1 MNDMLGGIGQSGN
14 DINKHSLGGVNNRD
28 DHISFDS
35 VFDSIAEYYN
45 EEINLNLDPKVKR
58 KFSESIQSHLNKTS
72 ESALE
77 TYAVDQQSIPHF
89 ELIDGVKRI
98 DIADLASQ
106 LPNVHGDK
114 NLYAAALGSD
124 DPAIFF
130 ENLIDKA
137 I

>member
-1 MNDMLGGIGQSGN
+1 MNDLLGGIGQSGN
-14 DINKHSLGGVNNRD
+14 DFNKPSLGGVNNRD

-35 VFDSIAEYYN
+35 VFDSIAEYYDK
-45 EEINLNLDPKVKR
+45 EINLKLDPKAKE
-58 KFSESIQSHLNKTS
+58 KFTKSIESHLTKTS

-77 TYAVDQQSIPHF
+77 TCAVNHNAIPHF

-114 NLYAAALGSD
+114 NLYDAALGSD
-124 DPAIFF
+124 DPAVFF
-130 ENLIDKA
+130 ENLIDKFK
-137 I
+137 